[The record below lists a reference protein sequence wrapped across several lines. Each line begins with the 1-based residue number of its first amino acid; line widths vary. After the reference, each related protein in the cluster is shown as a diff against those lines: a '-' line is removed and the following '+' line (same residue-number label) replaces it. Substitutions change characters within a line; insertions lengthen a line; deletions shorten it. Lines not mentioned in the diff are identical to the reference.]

1 MLNTPHASSRR
12 ALIALAMG
20 VLLAAALLIGSSS
33 ARAFTH
39 PRAVPSRVDAKSKL
53 HRTRSGRKGGHR
65 HKASKHRGA
74 ASTVKST
81 THKRRRP
88 VGGTTTS
95 TTPTTTAPK
104 TATTPTKPST
114 TTTTPATTTPATT
127 TPATTTTPPTTTTPS
142 APTTTT
148 PAPPTVTVPVPG
160 TDPLSMIGVTAT
172 TQSAS
177 NPSGVA
183 MPSGDLPGWKQVY
196 SDDFSTSVPLG
207 GFSGCIDGQT
217 IMSSTCTGLPSS
229 VASQLWAY
237 PDGWSDTSG
246 NGQYTPSQVLSI
258 HNNMLDYYLH
268 TSGSTHMVA
277 AVVPKIPD
285 GVSGNGLQYGAYA
298 IRFKSDLIAGYKTA
312 FLLWPDSGIWPADG
326 EIDFPEGNL
335 NGTIGAYMHQMNAT
349 SGSQQNAYSTNT
361 TYSSWHT
368 AVIEWTPTTC
378 RFILDGQIIGTSVSL
393 IPNTPMHWVLQAE
406 TALSGGAPASS
417 VSGHIYIA
425 WITAYAQDT
434 GL

>member
-1 MLNTPHASSRR
+1 
-12 ALIALAMG
+12 
-20 VLLAAALLIGSSS
+20 
-33 ARAFTH
+33 
-39 PRAVPSRVDAKSKL
+39 
-53 HRTRSGRKGGHR
+53 
-65 HKASKHRGA
+65 
-74 ASTVKST
+74 
-81 THKRRRP
+81 
-88 VGGTTTS
+88 
-95 TTPTTTAPK
+95 
-104 TATTPTKPST
+104 
-114 TTTTPATTTPATT
+114 
-127 TPATTTTPPTTTTPS
+127 
-142 APTTTT
+142 
-148 PAPPTVTVPVPG
+148 VTLPVPG

-207 GFSGCIDGQT
+207 GFSGCTDGQT

-349 SGSQQNAYSTNT
+349 SGSQQNAYSSNT

-425 WITAYAQDT
+425 WITAYAQDA